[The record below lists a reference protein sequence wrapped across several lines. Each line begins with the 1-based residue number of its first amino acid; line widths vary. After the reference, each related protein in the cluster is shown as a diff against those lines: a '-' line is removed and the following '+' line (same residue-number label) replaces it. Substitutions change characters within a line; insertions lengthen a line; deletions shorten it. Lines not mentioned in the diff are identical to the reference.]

1 MMINY
6 IWAFFFVGAFVAAA
20 VQCFFGGNTEIW
32 NEMATGLFDTA
43 KTAFSISIN
52 LTGILC
58 FWLGMLKIAEK
69 SGITDLL
76 AKALYPLFRKIMPGL
91 KKDSPAFG
99 SIVMNMA
106 ANMLGLDNAATPM
119 GLKAM
124 EQMQIENKNKDV
136 ASNEQILFM
145 VINSSA
151 VTLLPI
157 TIFMY
162 RSELGSS
169 NPAMVFLPILLAT
182 SVSTIVGF
190 LSVAFVQRLNI
201 FNRVV
206 LTYAFIFLIFVLCV
220 ACGFV
225 FLNPV
230 TRSQTV
236 SVIGNFVLIFF
247 VFTFV
252 MVGLIKKVNVYD
264 EFINGAKEGF
274 NIAVA
279 IIPYLVAMLVA
290 IAFFRASGM
299 LDMIVNGVEKVFW
312 ALNINADF
320 VKALPTALLKPLSGS
335 GARAMMIETMKTYGA
350 DSFAGFT
357 SSIIQGSTET
367 TFYVLAVYFGAVK
380 INNTRHALPCALLA
394 DLAGVVAAIVLGYW
408 FYSGNI

>member
-1 MMINY
+1 MINY
-6 IWAFFFVGAFVAAA
+6 IWAFFFVAAFVAAA
-20 VQCFFGGNTEIW
+20 FQGFFMGNIAIW
-32 NEMATGLFDTA
+32 NDMANSLFDTA

-69 SGITDLL
+69 SGITELL
-76 AKALYPLFRKIMPGL
+76 AKALYPLFKKIMPGL

-124 EQMQIENKNKDV
+124 EQMQVDNKHKEI

-151 VTLLPI
+151 VTLLPV

-162 RSELGSS
+162 RNELGSS
-169 NPAMVFLPILLAT
+169 NPGMVFLPILLAT

-190 LSVAFVQRLNI
+190 LSVAIVQKLNV

-206 LTYAFIFLIFVLCV
+206 LAYAFAFMLFVAAV
-220 ACGFV
+220 ATGFA
-225 FLNPV
+225 FLNPL
-230 TRSQTV
+230 TRSATV
-236 SVIGNFVLIFF
+236 SAAGNFVLLAV
-247 VFTFV
+247 VFLFLL
-252 MVGLIKKVNVYD
+252 VGLFKKIKVYE
-264 EFINGAKEGF
+264 EFINGAKDGF
-274 NIAVA
+274 NIAVS

-290 IAFFRASGM
+290 IAFFRVSGV
-299 LDMIVNGVEKVFW
+299 LDWIIVCIKNLVEV
-312 ALNINADF
+312 LGINADF
-320 VKALPTALLKPLSGS
+320 VPALPTALLKPLSGS
-335 GARAMMIETMKTYGA
+335 GARAMMIETMQTYGA
-350 DSFAGFT
+350 DSFAGFV

-394 DLAGVVAAIVLGYW
+394 DLAGVVAAILIGYW
-408 FYSGNI
+408 FYEGNI

>member
-1 MMINY
+1 MTINY
-6 IWAFFFVGAFVAAA
+6 IWAFFFVGAFAAAA
-20 VQCFFGGNTEIW
+20 VQCLFFGNANIW
-32 NEMATGLFDTA
+32 DAMTGSVFDSA

-69 SGITDLL
+69 SGITEIL

-119 GLKAM
+119 GLRAM
-124 EQMQIENKNKDV
+124 EQMQNENKNKDA

-162 RSELGSS
+162 RNELGSA

-190 LSVAFVQRLNI
+190 LSVAFVQKLNI

-206 LTYAFIFLIFVLCV
+206 LSYALVFLFFVLCV

-225 FLNPV
+225 FLNPA

-236 SVIGNFVLIFF
+236 AQIGNFILILF
-247 VFTFV
+247 VFAFV
-252 MVGLIKKVNVYD
+252 SAGLLKKINVYD
-264 EFINGAKEGF
+264 EFIDGAKEGF
-274 NIAVA
+274 SIAVS

-299 LDMIVNGVEKVFW
+299 LDMIVGGIEKIFV
-312 ALNINADF
+312 ALDMNAEF
-320 VKALPTALLKPLSGS
+320 VKALPTAFLKPLSGS

-380 INNTRHALPCALLA
+380 ISNTRHALPCALLA
-394 DLAGVVAAIVLGYW
+394 DLAGIVAAIVLGYC
-408 FYSGNI
+408 FYEENI

>member
-20 VQCFFGGNTEIW
+20 IQSLFAGNIAIW
-32 NEMATGLFDTA
+32 NEMANSLFDMA

-69 SGITDLL
+69 AGITDLL
-76 AKALYPLFRKIMPGL
+76 AKALYPLFRKIMPNL
-91 KKDSPAFG
+91 KKNSPAFG

-124 EQMQIENKNKDV
+124 EQMQKENKSKDT

-162 RSELGSS
+162 RNELGSA

-190 LSVAFVQRLNI
+190 LSVAFVQKLNI

-206 LTYAFIFLIFVLCV
+206 LGYALAFLLFVLCV
-220 ACGFV
+220 AGGFV
-225 FLNPV
+225 FLNPE
-230 TRSQTV
+230 TRSQTA
-236 SVIGNFVLIFF
+236 SVIGNFVLISF
-247 VFTFV
+247 VFVVLPKRPFESIV
-252 MVGLIKKVNVYD
+252 PPNP
-264 EFINGAKEGF
+264 
-274 NIAVA
+274 AV
-279 IIPYLVAMLVA
+279 
-290 IAFFRASGM
+290 S
-299 LDMIVNGVEKVFW
+299 
-312 ALNINADF
+312 
-320 VKALPTALLKPLSGS
+320 
-335 GARAMMIETMKTYGA
+335 
-350 DSFAGFT
+350 
-357 SSIIQGSTET
+357 
-367 TFYVLAVYFGAVK
+367 
-380 INNTRHALPCALLA
+380 
-394 DLAGVVAAIVLGYW
+394 
-408 FYSGNI
+408 